1 MQECHASLTDGASLC
16 LGFLQITWFFSS
28 LYLVNL
34 YLTLFF
40 TPIRLFSFEVF
51 QNGSSR
57 LQLFHKTLMLS
68 LFSGVGGIA
77 GLSALFNE
85 RAAISM

>member
-1 MQECHASLTDGASLC
+1 MQECHTSLTGGANLC

-40 TPIRLFSFEVF
+40 TPIRLFSFGVF
-51 QNGSSR
+51 QNSSSR
-57 LQLFHKTLMLS
+57 LRLFHKTSVLS
-68 LFSGVGGIA
+68 LFSGVVGIA
-77 GLSALFNE
+77 SLSSFFIE
-85 RAAISM
+85 RATIST